1 MLSQRLAQ
9 LFPWISAGACQLLHN
24 WRSCEAE
31 MPRPA
36 RKAHSKLATAE
47 VSTLLHADPRT
58 AWQAAC
64 CIACPDR
71 SSQQALFQGSRQD
84 HEQDV
89 QQQ

>member
-9 LFPWISAGACQLLHN
+9 LFPRISAGACQLLHN